1 MTVNDVTKVKM
12 KCFVKKVGKLWSQ
25 TLAIDG
31 QTESESDA
39 LGPKMATFWPSRCSQ
54 SYEN

>member
-12 KCFVKKVGKLWSQ
+12 KCFVKKVGKLRSQ

-39 LGPKMATFWPSRCSQ
+39 LGPKNGNVLAESLQ
-54 SYEN
+54 SKL